1 MDKYNVNEL
10 NTVNGTPDEVVAE
23 SLADEVANEVTAADE
38 VAVNTDDT
46 ANEVPADDV
55 NLADL
60 VEQGD
65 DDDQATDNAKSPLF
79 DNITLFLIMMVIGF
93 VTCLSVCHLFG
104 NWYLGFM
111 LGGYLGAALGLVA
124 LFVRKFGLK
133 K

>member
-1 MDKYNVNEL
+1 MDEYNVNEL
-10 NTVNGTPDEVVAE
+10 NAVNGTPDEVVTEA
-23 SLADEVANEVTAADE
+23 LADEVANEVTAADE
-38 VAVNTDDT
+38 VVDDT

-65 DDDQATDNAKSPLF
+65 DNDQATDNAKSPLF
-79 DNITLFLIMMVIGF
+79 DNLTLFLIMMVIGF

-111 LGGYLGAALGLVA
+111 LGGYLGTALGLIA

>member
-1 MDKYNVNEL
+1 MDEYNVNEL
-10 NTVNGTPDEVVAE
+10 NAVNGTPDEAVAE
-23 SLADEVANEVTAADE
+23 SPVDEVANEVTAADE
-38 VAVNTDDT
+38 VVDDT

-60 VEQGD
+60 VEQGGD
-65 DDDQATDNAKSPLF
+65 DVQAIDGRRSPLF

>member
-1 MDKYNVNEL
+1 MDEYNVNEL
-10 NTVNGTPDEVVAE
+10 NAVNCTPDEVVTEA
-23 SLADEVANEVTAADE
+23 LADEVANEVTAADE
-38 VAVNTDDT
+38 VVDNTD
-46 ANEVPADDV
+46 NEVPADDV

-60 VEQGD
+60 VEQGGD
-65 DDDQATDNAKSPLF
+65 DVQAIDGRRSPLF

-124 LFVRKFGLK
+124 LFVRKFSLK

>member
-10 NTVNGTPDEVVAE
+10 NTVNGTPDEIVAE
-23 SLADEVANEVTAADE
+23 SPADEVANEVTAADE
-38 VAVNTDDT
+38 VVDDT

-60 VEQGD
+60 VEQGGD
-65 DDDQATDNAKSPLF
+65 DVQAIDGRRSPLF
-79 DNITLFLIMMVIGF
+79 DSITLFLIMMVIGF

-111 LGGYLGAALGLVA
+111 LGGYLGTALGLVA

>member
-10 NTVNGTPDEVVAE
+10 NTVNGTPDEIVAE
-23 SLADEVANEVTAADE
+23 SPADEVANEVTAADE
-38 VAVNTDDT
+38 VVDDT

-60 VEQGD
+60 VEQGGD
-65 DDDQATDNAKSPLF
+65 DVQAIDGRRSPLF
-79 DNITLFLIMMVIGF
+79 DSISLFLIMMVIGF

-111 LGGYLGAALGLVA
+111 LGGYLGTALGLVA

>member
-1 MDKYNVNEL
+1 MDEYNVNEL
-10 NTVNGTPDEVVAE
+10 NAVNGTPDEVVTEA
-23 SLADEVANEVTAADE
+23 LADEVANEVTAADE
-38 VAVNTDDT
+38 VVDNTD
-46 ANEVPADDV
+46 NEVPADDV

-60 VEQGD
+60 VEQGGD
-65 DDDQATDNAKSPLF
+65 DVQAIDGRRSPLF

-111 LGGYLGAALGLVA
+111 LGGYLGTALGLVA

>member
-23 SLADEVANEVTAADE
+23 SPVDEVANEVTAADE
-38 VAVNTDDT
+38 VVDDT
-46 ANEVPADDV
+46 AKEVPADDV

-124 LFVRKFGLK
+124 LFVRKFSSK
-133 K
+133 NK

>member
-10 NTVNGTPDEVVAE
+10 NAVNVTTDEVVTE
-23 SLADEVANEVTAADE
+23 LPVDE

-46 ANEVPADDV
+46 AKEVPADDV

-60 VEQGD
+60 VEQGGD
-65 DDDQATDNAKSPLF
+65 DVQAIDGRRSPLF

>member
-1 MDKYNVNEL
+1 MDEYNVNEL
-10 NTVNGTPDEVVAE
+10 NAVNGTPDEVVAE
-23 SLADEVANEVTAADE
+23 LPVDE

-46 ANEVPADDV
+46 AKEVPADDV

-65 DDDQATDNAKSPLF
+65 DNDQATDNAKSPLF
-79 DNITLFLIMMVIGF
+79 DNLTLFLIMMVIGF

-111 LGGYLGAALGLVA
+111 LGGYLGTALGLIA

>member
-1 MDKYNVNEL
+1 MDEYNVNEL
-10 NTVNGTPDEVVAE
+10 NAVNGTPDEVVTEA
-23 SLADEVANEVTAADE
+23 LADEVANEVTAADE
-38 VAVNTDDT
+38 VVDDT

-55 NLADL
+55 NLTDL

-65 DDDQATDNAKSPLF
+65 DNDQAADNAKSPLF
-79 DNITLFLIMMVIGF
+79 DNLTLFLIMMVIGF

>member
-10 NTVNGTPDEVVAE
+10 NTVNGTPDEVVTE
-23 SLADEVANEVTAADE
+23 LPADE

-60 VEQGD
+60 VEQGG
-65 DDDQATDNAKSPLF
+65 DDDQAIDGRRSPLF
-79 DNITLFLIMMVIGF
+79 DNLTLFLIMMVIGF

-124 LFVRKFGLK
+124 LFVRKFSSK
-133 K
+133 NK

>member
-1 MDKYNVNEL
+1 MDEYNVNEL
-10 NTVNGTPDEVVAE
+10 NTVNSTPDEVVAE
-23 SLADEVANEVTAADE
+23 SPVDEVANEVTAADE
-38 VAVNTDDT
+38 DVDDT

-60 VEQGD
+60 VEQGGD
-65 DDDQATDNAKSPLF
+65 DVQAIDGRRSPLF

>member
-1 MDKYNVNEL
+1 MDEYNVNEL
-10 NTVNGTPDEVVAE
+10 NAVNGTPDEVVAE
-23 SLADEVANEVTAADE
+23 ALADEVANEVTAADE
-38 VAVNTDDT
+38 VVDNTD
-46 ANEVPADDV
+46 NEVPADDV

-60 VEQGD
+60 VEQGGD
-65 DDDQATDNAKSPLF
+65 DVQAIDGRRSPLF
-79 DNITLFLIMMVIGF
+79 DNLTLFLIMMVIGF

-111 LGGYLGAALGLVA
+111 LGGYLGTALGLVA

>member
-1 MDKYNVNEL
+1 MDEYNVNEL
-10 NTVNGTPDEVVAE
+10 NAVNGTPDEVVAKA
-23 SLADEVANEVTAADE
+23 LADEVANEVTAADE
-38 VAVNTDDT
+38 VVDDT
-46 ANEVPADDV
+46 AKEVPADDV

-60 VEQGD
+60 VEQGGD
-65 DDDQATDNAKSPLF
+65 DVQAIDGRRSPLF

-111 LGGYLGAALGLVA
+111 LGGYLGTALGLIA

>member
-1 MDKYNVNEL
+1 MDEYNVNEL
-10 NTVNGTPDEVVAE
+10 NAVNGTPDEVVAE
-23 SLADEVANEVTAADE
+23 LPVDE

-46 ANEVPADDV
+46 AKEVPADDV

-60 VEQGD
+60 VEQGGD
-65 DDDQATDNAKSPLF
+65 DVQAIDGRRSPLF

-111 LGGYLGAALGLVA
+111 LGGYLGTALGLVA

>member
-1 MDKYNVNEL
+1 MDEYNVNEL
-10 NTVNGTPDEVVAE
+10 NAVNGTPDEVVAE
-23 SLADEVANEVTAADE
+23 ALADEVANEVTAADE
-38 VAVNTDDT
+38 VVDDT
-46 ANEVPADDV
+46 DNEVPDDDV

-60 VEQGD
+60 VEQDGD
-65 DDDQATDNAKSPLF
+65 DVQAIDGRRSPLF

>member
-23 SLADEVANEVTAADE
+23 ALADEVANEVTAADE
-38 VAVNTDDT
+38 VVDDT
-46 ANEVPADDV
+46 AKEVSADDV

-60 VEQGD
+60 VEQGGD
-65 DDDQATDNAKSPLF
+65 DVQAIDDRRSPLF
-79 DNITLFLIMMVIGF
+79 DNLTLFLIMMVIGF

-111 LGGYLGAALGLVA
+111 LGGYLGTALGLVA

>member
-10 NTVNGTPDEVVAE
+10 NTVNGTPDEIVAE
-23 SLADEVANEVTAADE
+23 SPADEVANEVTAADE
-38 VAVNTDDT
+38 VVDDT
-46 ANEVPADDV
+46 AKEVPADDV

>member
-1 MDKYNVNEL
+1 MDEYNVNEL
-10 NTVNGTPDEVVAE
+10 NAVNGTPDEVVAE
-23 SLADEVANEVTAADE
+23 ALADEVANEVTAADE
-38 VAVNTDDT
+38 VVDDT
-46 ANEVPADDV
+46 DNEVPDDDV

-60 VEQGD
+60 VEQGGD
-65 DDDQATDNAKSPLF
+65 DVQAIDGRRSPLF

>member
-1 MDKYNVNEL
+1 MDEYNVNEL
-10 NTVNGTPDEVVAE
+10 NAVNCTPDEVVTEA
-23 SLADEVANEVTAADE
+23 LADEVANEVTAADE
-38 VAVNTDDT
+38 VVDNTD
-46 ANEVPADDV
+46 NEVPADDV

-60 VEQGD
+60 VEQGGD
-65 DDDQATDNAKSPLF
+65 DVQAIDGRRSPLF

-93 VTCLSVCHLFG
+93 VASIVVCHLFG

>member
-1 MDKYNVNEL
+1 MDEYNVNEL
-10 NTVNGTPDEVVAE
+10 NAVNGTPDEAVTEA
-23 SLADEVANEVTAADE
+23 LADEVANEVTAADE
-38 VAVNTDDT
+38 VVDDT
-46 ANEVPADDV
+46 DNEVPDDDV

-60 VEQGD
+60 VEQGGD
-65 DDDQATDNAKSPLF
+65 DVQAIDGRRSPLF

>member
-1 MDKYNVNEL
+1 MDEYNVNEL
-10 NTVNGTPDEVVAE
+10 NAVNVTPDEVVAE
-23 SLADEVANEVTAADE
+23 SLADDVANEVTAADE
-38 VAVNTDDT
+38 VVDDT
-46 ANEVPADDV
+46 ANKVPADDV

-65 DDDQATDNAKSPLF
+65 DNDQAADNAKSPLF
-79 DNITLFLIMMVIGF
+79 DNLTLFLIMMVIGF

-111 LGGYLGAALGLVA
+111 LGGYLGTALGLVA

>member
-1 MDKYNVNEL
+1 MDEYNVNEL
-10 NTVNGTPDEVVAE
+10 NAVNCTPDEVVTEA
-23 SLADEVANEVTAADE
+23 LADEVANEVTAADE
-38 VAVNTDDT
+38 VVDDT
-46 ANEVPADDV
+46 AKEVPADDV

-60 VEQGD
+60 VEQGG
-65 DDDQATDNAKSPLF
+65 DDDQAIDGRRSPLF

>member
-1 MDKYNVNEL
+1 MDEYNVNEL
-10 NTVNGTPDEVVAE
+10 NAVNGTPDEVVTEA
-23 SLADEVANEVTAADE
+23 LADEVANEVTAADE
-38 VAVNTDDT
+38 VVDDT
-46 ANEVPADDV
+46 DNEVPADDV

-60 VEQGD
+60 VEQDGD
-65 DDDQATDNAKSPLF
+65 DVQAIDGRRSPLF